1 MQLAIVIL
9 FLVIVL
15 VILFNPFKTT
25 RYTKVRVSNFTVNA
39 EIADTSLTQAKG
51 LMGRKSLAENEGMLF
66 LFDTEDYYGFWMFN
80 MSIPIDI
87 IFMDKNK
94 IVVDI
99 LQNAQPC
106 GLSCESYAPK
116 EKAMYALEVK
126 ANFTE
131 RHGVK
136 IGSKIDFRLV

>member
-1 MQLAIVIL
+1 MQPAIVVL

-15 VILFNPFKTT
+15 MIVFNPFKNTK
-25 RYTKVRVSNFTVNA
+25 YTKVRVGNVTVNA
-39 EIADTSLTQAKG
+39 EIADTSLKQAIG

-66 LFDTEDYYGFWMFN
+66 LFDTEDYHRFWMFN

-87 IFMDKNK
+87 IFIDKTK
-94 IVVDI
+94 TVVDI

-116 EKAMYALEVK
+116 EKAMYVLEVK

-131 RHGVK
+131 RHKVK
-136 IGSKIDFRLV
+136 VGSKINFEI